1 MSKATLS
8 ARSCDESVLDRP
20 GVWLKYNCISKTGCI
35 GVEWINPPNSTE
47 LGTMFIADLKSND
60 ESQYTWIWKGQNVSN
75 TKKELQNDKIALK
88 AFIRHSNRGCVK
100 YWRCQERSCS
110 AIIHTNK
117 NDHLKTRSGN
127 HNHVPTPE
135 RIELIQFKYE
145 VKRRVLEEST
155 PIARIYDQQLAA
167 AQLTLPALSIAPT
180 SREAQSSFQHL
191 RRKTTPPLPVSG
203 DFEIPDRCSQ
213 TLDGNNFLLSDTTVR
228 NKRVL
233 VFATGLQLAIFFQS
247 SHIFMD
253 GTFTVCPPYFD
264 QVFTMYCIHHDQAI
278 PCIIALLPG
287 RSAMIYQYIFD
298 LLDNEAKE
306 LGLSFGPDTITSD
319 FEPGLI
325 KAIKRQFHNS
335 RHLGCYFHH
344 TQSVY
349 KKIQSLGLSSQY
361 KNDEEVRSHA
371 RKLMAV
377 PLLPLEKMN
386 LAFEYLVDNHPA
398 CLDPLFNYYE
408 SFWME
413 SLPLKLWN
421 VSNIKI
427 KTNNIVEGWH
437 NRFANRIEK
446 KYPNIWHFIK
456 VLQQEEVY
464 VKQTVQ
470 H

>member
-47 LGTMFIADLKSND
+47 LGKMFIADLKSND

-88 AFIRHSNRGCVK
+88 AFIRHS
-100 YWRCQERSCS
+100 
-110 AIIHTNK
+110 I
-117 NDHLKTRSGN
+117 
-127 HNHVPTPE
+127 
-135 RIELIQFKYE
+135 
-145 VKRRVLEEST
+145 KRRVLEEST
-155 PIARIYDQQLAA
+155 PIARIYDQELAA

-180 SREAQSSFQHL
+180 SREAQSSFQRL

-203 DFEIPDRCSQ
+203 DFEIPDRYSQ

-264 QVFTMYCIHHDQAI
+264 QVFTMHCIHHDQAI

-306 LGLSFGPDTITSD
+306 LGLTFGPDTITSD

-408 SFWME
+408 SFWMD

-427 KTNNIVEGWH
+427 KTNNIAEG
-437 NRFANRIEK
+437 K
-446 KYPNIWHFIK
+446 PS
-456 VLQQEEVY
+456 
-464 VKQTVQ
+464 
-470 H
+470 

>member
-1 MSKATLS
+1 MNTL
-8 ARSCDESVLDRP
+8 
-20 GVWLKYNCISKTGCI
+20 
-35 GVEWINPPNSTE
+35 
-47 LGTMFIADLKSND
+47 
-60 ESQYTWIWKGQNVSN
+60 
-75 TKKELQNDKIALK
+75 ALK
-88 AFIRHSNRGCVK
+88 FSTTSKGKQLLIYDGYMYNLIKDRGCVK

-427 KTNNIVEGWH
+427 KTNNIAEG
-437 NRFANRIEK
+437 K
-446 KYPNIWHFIK
+446 PS
-456 VLQQEEVY
+456 
-464 VKQTVQ
+464 
-470 H
+470 